1 MKIKDM
7 KAKIRE
13 LQEEIERT
21 EKAARRPRMI
31 KGGAKHK
38 EAINAFT
45 PEAEKYA
52 ELHSGQPGGF
62 SRAFCDKMNDLTIA
76 AGLRVDMDTLKRAFG
91 KTS

>member
-1 MKIKDM
+1 MRLKM
-7 KAKIRE
+7 RE

-21 EKAARRPRMI
+21 EKASHRPRMAR
-31 KGGAKHK
+31 GGAKHE
-38 EAINAFT
+38 EAVNAFT

-76 AGLRVDMDTLKRAFG
+76 AGLRVDIDTLKRAFG
-91 KTS
+91 KTP